1 MRQSTVAWERAAEV
15 HDAAHGWLRA
25 GAIEEPTARAI
36 RERFPD
42 PCVTPSV
49 VWRVLTAGV
58 VAAVILCTLA
68 AFWSAVRSDQI
79 HAIVLLLFAGAA
91 LGSADRLEG
100 SPRFTRRGVAGA
112 ASFLGVGFLVAG
124 FWLFLV
130 EILHVRQDDAIDVL
144 LIASALAWAAAC
156 LRWGSPLF
164 AALSAVSVFVWLGQL
179 PYGRV
184 LWVVVGAVLAGIA
197 ARRLDEASWAP
208 SHRHAAAVLVV
219 VGIAAVYAAVNAYSF
234 DTHLLEH
241 LGGFA
246 ARRIVATRI
255 LVHLAGLATAVVPLA
270 VLAWGLRSR
279 RTFLIDT
286 GIVLLALSLLT
297 LRHYVHVAPL
307 WVVLTLSGAAL
318 VVLAIAVDRALRRA
332 RKSEIAGFTAN
343 PLFSDERRQHT
354 LQVVP
359 VVGAFTPAA
368 PGPAVQEKNFTGGG
382 GQFGGGGAGDNF

>member
-1 MRQSTVAWERAAEV
+1 MRQSAVAWERAAEV

-25 GAIEEPTARAI
+25 GAIDEPTARAI

-68 AFWSAVRSDQI
+68 AFWGAVRSDQI
-79 HAIVLLLFAGAA
+79 HAILLLLFAGAA
-91 LGSADRLEG
+91 LGAADRLEG
-100 SPRFTRRGVAGA
+100 SPRFARRGVAGA
-112 ASFLGVGFLVAG
+112 ASFLGVAFFVAG
-124 FWLFLV
+124 FAFFLT
-130 EILHVRQDDAIDVL
+130 EILHVRWDDAIDAL

-164 AALSAVSVFVWLGQL
+164 AALSALSVFVWFGQL

-184 LWVVVGAVLAGIA
+184 LWVVVGAALAGMA

-219 VGIAAVYAAVNAYSF
+219 AGIAAVYAAVNVYSF

-246 ARRIVATRI
+246 ARRIVATRT
-255 LVHLAGLATAVVPLA
+255 LVFLAGLATAVVPLA

-286 GIVLLALSLLT
+286 GIVLLALGFLT

-318 VVLAIAVDRALRRA
+318 VVLALAVDRTLRRA
-332 RKSEIAGFTAN
+332 REGEIAGFTAE
-343 PLFSDERRQHT
+343 PLFSDERRQHA
-354 LQVVP
+354 LQVLP

-368 PGPAVQEKNFTGGG
+368 ARPTATRNDFTGGG
-382 GQFGGGGAGDNF
+382 TFGGGGASDNF